1 LSSETHPAS
10 PINNNYSGK
19 SAQTKCGVRFFS
31 LIESEGKGNVLP
43 PGEGAQARWGV
54 ATGVRAH
61 DNKFDV
67 APVL

>member
-31 LIESEGKGNVLP
+31 LIESEGKGNVLL

>member
-1 LSSETHPAS
+1 MSSETHPAS
-10 PINNNYSGK
+10 PINNDYSGK
-19 SAQTKCGVRFFS
+19 SAQTKGGVRFFS

-43 PGEGAQARWGV
+43 PGEGAQALCGV
-54 ATGVRAH
+54 AAGVRAH

>member
-1 LSSETHPAS
+1 MRRAL
-10 PINNNYSGK
+10 
-19 SAQTKCGVRFFS
+19 FS